1 MCPCNTSSPASHPA
15 ASHPTIPAPSPT
27 PPQPPRIPT
36 SPWHLDVS
44 LALDLE
50 GLGRPL
56 LLQGVELLLSQELGA
71 RVHRQLPR
79 VLQVGAG
86 TPAWVHGGPQ

>member
-1 MCPCNTSSPASHPA
+1 MSLQHVQPRIPPSS
-15 ASHPTIPAPSPT
+15 IPPHRPT
-27 PPQPPRIPT
+27 PTQPPRIPT

>member
-1 MCPCNTSSPASHPA
+1 MSLQHIQPC
-15 ASHPTIPAPSPT
+15 IPAPRPT
-27 PPQPPRIPT
+27 P

-56 LLQGVELLLSQELGA
+56 LLQGVELLLPQELGA
-71 RVHRQLPR
+71 RVHRQLPC